1 MADTSTNRF
10 IKAHVH
16 ELLDPLLNVRA
27 AAVPQVSFGPF
38 KGGQELFGLGG
49 SHSHSCSW
57 LYITVH

>member
-1 MADTSTNRF
+1 MDDTSTHCF
-10 IKAHVH
+10 IKSHVH

-49 SHSHSCSW
+49 SHSHSCS
-57 LYITVH
+57 